1 MSASRIIFVN
11 RFYWP
16 DEPATG
22 QLLTDLAEELA
33 GRGQAVF
40 VITSGDETRPMD
52 EVRAGVVI
60 RRVRRA
66 EGKRRSAWAKL
77 MAWTGFIVGACW
89 ELRRILRAG
98 DRLVLMTDPPLLPL
112 LAGPIARRRRAT
124 VFHWV
129 QDVYP
134 ELPERLLG
142 LRGLGCLRSLRDRE
156 WRRAAAVAVL
166 GSDMAALV
174 QSRGV
179 ARECLHVLPNWAP
192 RGLEPATA
200 ARIERRRRDWGLEGK
215 FVLAYSGNFGRVHA
229 LDPILDLA
237 AALRDDPAVVFLF
250 IGGGAQQARLEE
262 TVSLRRLEN
271 VRFEPPQPRSELAVT
286 LGAADVHFVT
296 LHEQCADLVF
306 PSKYYGILAVGR
318 PLLYVGPANC
328 ELAQAITSHG
338 IGGVFAP
345 ADVTA
350 MAALLRTW
358 RQHPELAQAMGQR
371 ARARHEQAGG
381 PVAAANRWISL
392 LNASATAKTELGL
405 PASSS

>member
-33 GRGQAVF
+33 NRGHAVF
-40 VITSGDETRPMD
+40 VIASGDKSRPMD

-66 EGKRRSAWAKL
+66 DGKGRNIWSKL
-77 MAWTGFIVGACW
+77 TAWTGFIASACW
-89 ELRRILRAG
+89 ELGRILRAG

-112 LAGPIARRRRAT
+112 LAGPIARRRGAT

-142 LRGLGCLRSLRDRE
+142 LRGLGFLRRLRDRE
-156 WRRAAAVAVL
+156 WRRADAIAVL

-174 QSRGV
+174 QSHGV
-179 ARECLHVLPNWAP
+179 ARERLHVLPNWAP

-200 ARIERRRRDWGLEGK
+200 AQIERRRRDWGLDGM

-229 LDPILDLA
+229 LEPILELA
-237 AALRDDPAVVFLF
+237 AALHDDPAFVILF
-250 IGGGAQQARLEE
+250 IGGGAQKTRLEKA
-262 TVSLRRLEN
+262 VRQRRLEN
-271 VRFEPPQPRSELAVT
+271 VRFEPPQPRAELAVT

-296 LHEQCADLVF
+296 LHERCADLVF
-306 PSKYYGILAVGR
+306 PSKYYGIIAVGR
-318 PLLYVGPANC
+318 PLLYIGPANC
-328 ELAQAITSHG
+328 ELAQIITSHG

-345 ADVTA
+345 ADAAA
-350 MAALLRTW
+350 MSALLRTW
-358 RQHPELAQAMGQR
+358 RQHPELARIIGHR
-371 ARARHEQAGG
+371 ARALHELAGG
-381 PVAAANRWISL
+381 PTAAANRWISL
-392 LNASATAKTELGL
+392 FNMSATAKADLGMA
-405 PASSS
+405 ASRP